1 MVHQVKGIH
10 TWVSIKKWVGFS
22 SNTLASSLFH
32 VTSLLLGLTQ
42 VFVAHQF
49 TIVWLVER
57 MMLSLFLFLS
67 VSVHKCIPLS
77 HIKARCSIV
86 ATTFQWCTPSILVMP
101 LTDDAPSLALTTTVR
116 MQCLASN
123 LTLKLTC
130 FVSTREIWI
139 LATNFWVVTIAF
151 GGKNNQAF

>member
-1 MVHQVKGIH
+1 
-10 TWVSIKKWVGFS
+10 
-22 SNTLASSLFH
+22 
-32 VTSLLLGLTQ
+32 
-42 VFVAHQF
+42 
-49 TIVWLVER
+49 
-57 MMLSLFLFLS
+57 
-67 VSVHKCIPLS
+67 
-77 HIKARCSIV
+77 
-86 ATTFQWCTPSILVMP
+86 
-101 LTDDAPSLALTTTVR
+101 